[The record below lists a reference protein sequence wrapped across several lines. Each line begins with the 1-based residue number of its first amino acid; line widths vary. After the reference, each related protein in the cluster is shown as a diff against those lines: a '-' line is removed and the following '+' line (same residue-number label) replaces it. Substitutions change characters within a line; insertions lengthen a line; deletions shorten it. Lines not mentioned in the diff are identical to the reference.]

1 MRRVLV
7 HQHETFAGLG
17 HDVIVMNLRPRLAER
32 IIRQRGVF
40 HWRRRGRWQVHVEG
54 GLRFP
59 QARALKRRLR
69 RHDGPEA

>member
-17 HDVIVMNLRPRLAER
+17 HDVIVVDLRPRLAQW

-40 HWRRRGRWQVHVEG
+40 H
-54 GLRFP
+54 
-59 QARALKRRLR
+59 
-69 RHDGPEA
+69 